1 MKNQKFIK
9 NKKFEKKVN
18 TMSVD
23 EFVAGVNA
31 LLPNTRTEF
40 VDNIQNICDKIKDM
54 TYKMYIL
61 MKYEHPSCLNSGN
74 EMRFIL
80 SSKKDMADN
89 NSQLVQYSNGIIF
102 AMSENGCRVL
112 CCPMRDLFPI
122 RTEITADYKVYHIQ
136 EGTTVNMYFY
146 KGQWIIST
154 RSGFDMRE
162 VTWRGDKTYG
172 TIVREVL
179 KDYDF
184 SVLDQNST
192 YTFGFRHPDL
202 HPFDSA
208 GGSSVWNIGTPEMP
222 GLPTQTLVEDTSDL
236 YEKAARGLDDYLA
249 GIRPYNL
256 GYIAR
261 ANGEQKNQMDVIIES
276 TLLTTIRK
284 LIYDLPSKT
293 AQSTE
298 NFKSID
304 YVVLENFMDFRRRDL
319 FSRVFPEFN
328 PKMQFYRELFDEV
341 VTKVHT
347 LMVRYEELYIS
358 GSAQK
363 SHIVIDFPNETLA
376 DKLVHF
382 YYPIVRNIIT
392 AYNNTSIVKL
402 ISDIIISSKY
412 TPSIY
417 PMF

>member
-1 MKNQKFIK
+1 MY
-9 NKKFEKKVN
+9 NKKFVQKKKESNVM
-18 TMSVD
+18 TVE
-23 EFVAGVNA
+23 EFVKTVNGFV
-31 LLPNTRTEF
+31 PNTRTEF
-40 VDNIQNICDKIKDM
+40 VDNIQDICDKIKNM
-54 TYKMYIL
+54 TYKMYIN
-61 MKYEHPSCLNSGN
+61 MKYEHPSCLNN
-74 EMRFIL
+74 NFEMRFIL
-80 SSKKDMADN
+80 SSKKELADQ
-89 NSQLVQYSNGIIF
+89 NSELVQYSNGIIF
-102 AMSENGCRVL
+102 AMSENGCRVI
-112 CCPMRDLFPI
+112 CRPMRDL
-122 RTEITADYKVYHIQ
+122 ITSRVNIDAGYTIYRIQ

-146 KGQWIIST
+146 KGQWVIST

-162 VTWRGDKTYG
+162 VTWRGEKTYG

-179 KDYDF
+179 GDYDF
-184 SVLDQNST
+184 SVLDQNTT

-208 GGSSVWNIGTPEMP
+208 SGQAVWNIGTPAMP
-222 GLPTQTLVEDTSDL
+222 NISAQTVVTDIIDL
-236 YEKAARGLDDYLA
+236 HASAARGLEDYIA
-249 GIRPYNL
+249 GVRPYNL

-261 ANGEQKNQMDVIIES
+261 YNGPDKTKNPDVIIES

-298 NFKSID
+298 NFKSMD
-304 YVVLENFMDFRRRDL
+304 YVVLENFMDFRRREL
-319 FSRVFPEFN
+319 FQKIFPEFSD
-328 PKMQFYRELFDEV
+328 KMNYYRELFDDV

-363 SHIVIDFPNETLA
+363 SHIVLDFPNETVS

-392 AYNNTSIVKL
+392 AYNNTSIAKL

-412 TPSIY
+412 TPAIY
-417 PMF
+417 QYF

>member
-1 MKNQKFIK
+1 MKNQKYVS

-18 TMSVD
+18 KMSVD
-23 EFVAGVNA
+23 EFVASVNG
-31 LLPNTRTEF
+31 LLPKTRTEF
-40 VDNIQNICDKIKDM
+40 VDNVQNICDKIKDM

-61 MKYEHPSCLNSGN
+61 MKYEHPSCLNTGT

-112 CCPMRDLFPI
+112 CRPMRDLFNI
-122 RTEITADYKVYHIQ
+122 RTEITPDYKVYNIQ

-146 KGQWIIST
+146 KGQWVIST
-154 RSGFDMRE
+154 RSGFDMRD
-162 VTWRGDKTYG
+162 VTWRGEKTYG

-179 KDYDF
+179 GDYDF
-184 SVLDQNST
+184 SVLDQNAT

-208 GGSSVWNIGTPEMP
+208 GGHSVWNIGTPEMP
-222 GLPTQTLVEDTSDL
+222 GLPTQTLVEDTSNL
-236 YEKAARGLDDYLA
+236 YELAARGLDDYLA
-249 GIRPYNL
+249 GTRPYNL
-256 GYIAR
+256 GYICR
-261 ANGEQKNQMDVIIES
+261 GDGLKQDVIIES

-298 NFKSID
+298 NFKSMD

-363 SHIVIDFPNETLA
+363 SHIVIDFPSETLA

-412 TPSIY
+412 TPSIF
-417 PMF
+417 PLF